1 MEKTPRTVVITVIV
15 VVCVILQLIMASI
28 RDYNVVEQFN
38 SRLEEIRTKLL
49 HQAMGEALNDTAAEL
64 CQEHRQYMKSVLGE
78 TLAGL
83 FCGCH

>member
-1 MEKTPRTVVITVIV
+1 
-15 VVCVILQLIMASI
+15 MASI

-49 HQAMGEALNDTAAEL
+49 DQAMGEVLNDTAAEL

-78 TLAGL
+78 RLTGL
-83 FCGCH
+83 FCGCHQGLRLDVH